1 MSTLVEA
8 QYGRE
13 DSAKSILFR
22 FIEAFTDRIIETRS
36 YDAVFSILEKSWNDG
51 EIVFASRDPRTDS
64 TIAKFRKN
72 LPWECGE
79 EM

>member
-22 FIEAFTDRIIETRS
+22 FIEAFAERIVETRS
-36 YDAVFSILEKSWNDG
+36 YDAVLSTLEKSWNDG

-64 TIAKFRKN
+64 IIANFRKS
-72 LPWECGE
+72 LPWECE
-79 EM
+79 N